1 MKRARRNRRK
11 ARKRKQQLK
20 TPRYR
25 MFIAKPEEP
34 FELFCYEYG
43 YYINAALMVFSLFLI
58 VVLQ

>member
-1 MKRARRNRRK
+1 
-11 ARKRKQQLK
+11 
-20 TPRYR
+20 